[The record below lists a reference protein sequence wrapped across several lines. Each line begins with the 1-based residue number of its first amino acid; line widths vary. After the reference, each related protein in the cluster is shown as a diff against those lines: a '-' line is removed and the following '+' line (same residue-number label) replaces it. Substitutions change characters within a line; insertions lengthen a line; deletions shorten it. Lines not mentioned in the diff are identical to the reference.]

1 MKNPFKCRGT
11 AFVILAVCVL
21 TVVFTRRFTALAWYP
36 VTMSLGMATVF
47 GSSLLGP
54 EPFCLTLARVIPP
67 HILPPGA
74 EPYCRRYTL
83 FWTVWLCIN
92 AMIAVGTIFMPGP
105 VWRIGGGTVEIPAVW
120 VLWNCILSY
129 CATGVIVGIEW
140 LVRRRRFSVVFHTS
154 GSTAKPKRI
163 VKTFRTLALETAMH
177 RRRLADILPGKP
189 LFLATIDPDHF
200 YGVLWRN
207 LVPSV
212 SGCEV
217 HPAVI
222 ASPEELIGVM
232 HRAERVVL
240 VTTPPF
246 LARLARYAD
255 QYEIPRNAVEV
266 VTSGSLLDAETSAA
280 ASRMFGIAPLEIFG
294 STETGGVAWR
304 RQNASSSQRFDWHV
318 FDQVRVSTAEDGRLV
333 VRSPFSYRRVYT
345 MGDGVELSPDSR
357 SFRLLGRLDRLV
369 KINGERVSLPEME
382 EKMRVVPGVRMAA
395 LVPLDTPLGIVLGAV
410 VAGER
415 RTSLEMRGLLLPIFP
430 KGTVPKRFRFVDEIP
445 RNAQG
450 KILVD
455 ELRRMFSG
463 ED

>member
-11 AFVILAVCVL
+11 AFAILAVCILVVVL
-21 TVVFTRRFTALAWYP
+21 TRKFTALAWYP

-54 EPFCLTLARVIPP
+54 EPFCLALARVIPP

-92 AMIAVGTIFMPGP
+92 ALIAVGTIFMPGP
-105 VWRIGGGTVEIPAVW
+105 VWRIGGGTVEIPAAW

-140 LVRRRRFSVVFHTS
+140 LVRRRRFSSVFHTS

-177 RRRLADILPGKP
+177 HRRLADVLRDRP
-189 LFLATIDPDHF
+189 LFLATIDPGHL
-200 YGVLWRN
+200 YGVLWRK
-207 LVPSV
+207 LLPSV
-212 SGCEV
+212 SGCAV

-222 ASPEELIGVM
+222 ASPEELIGAM
-232 HRAERVVL
+232 RRAEHVVL

-246 LARLARYAD
+246 LARLARYAG

-280 ASRMFGIAPLEIFG
+280 ARRMFGIAPLEIFG

-304 RQNASSSQRFDWHV
+304 RQDGASPQKCEWRV

-345 MGDGVELSPDSR
+345 MGDGVELSPDAR
-357 SFRLLGRLDRLV
+357 SFRLLDRLDRMA

-382 EKMRVVPGVRMAA
+382 AKMRGLPGVRMAA
-395 LVPLDTPLGIVLGAV
+395 LVTLDAPLGTMLGAV

-415 RTSLEMRGLLLPIFP
+415 RTPLEMRSLLLPIFP
-430 KGTVPKRFRFVDEIP
+430 RGTVPRRFRFVDEIP

-450 KILVD
+450 KVLAD
-455 ELRRMFSG
+455 ELRRMFDG